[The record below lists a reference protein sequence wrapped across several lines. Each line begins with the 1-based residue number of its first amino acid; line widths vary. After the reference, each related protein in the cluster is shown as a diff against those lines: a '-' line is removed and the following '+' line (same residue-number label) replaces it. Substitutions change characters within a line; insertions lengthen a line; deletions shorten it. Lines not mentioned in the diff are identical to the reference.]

1 VVLVLHT
8 PVFSP
13 QSKHSLGAVFS
24 AGDTCHPVA
33 GVVAHGLPFQVGYDP
48 SDGDDLLRKGKDD
61 GLCLNF
67 RDADEALFNAPV
79 ALFDY

>member
-1 VVLVLHT
+1 M
-8 PVFSP
+8 
-13 QSKHSLGAVFS
+13 
-24 AGDTCHPVA
+24 A